1 MRLVFALVLL
11 LGLGLAGFAVY
22 MAQNY
27 MAQIQAERDMLAAA
41 QAQAPELV
49 DVVVAKRPMKY
60 GERLTREDLQTIKW
74 PKDSLPSGVFH
85 MVAAPADAP
94 ADAPAVFAANE
105 ARPRAALRSFEPFEP
120 ILASKVTAP
129 GVDAGITSNL
139 TPGKR
144 ALAIKV
150 DVTTGVSGFLRPG
163 DRVDVYWSGNAQGKE
178 VTKLIQP
185 GVRLIAIDQNADA
198 DRSEETLIARTVTV
212 EATAQEVAALAQAQS
227 TGRLTDWITTEHYHD
242 MGKLLFSFVI
252 FWGYIAFSQYMLIW
266 YANIPEETM
275 WYLTRQTG
283 TWLPVSLILLFG
295 GLLIPFFGLLP
306 RWVKRN
312 KMLLAFWAVWLLVVH
327 YVDVFWLVMPSHTP
341 EAAYFGPVDA
351 GCLVGLGGL
360 YLAGLLR
367 VAGNRPLVPSKDP
380 RLGEALAFENI

>member
-163 DRVDVYWSGNAQGKE
+163 DRVDVYWTGNAQGKE

-227 TGRLTDWITTEHYHD
+227 TGRLT
-242 MGKLLFSFVI
+242 LS
-252 FWGYIAFSQYMLIW
+252 
-266 YANIPEETM
+266 
-275 WYLTRQTG
+275 
-283 TWLPVSLILLFG
+283 
-295 GLLIPFFGLLP
+295 
-306 RWVKRN
+306 
-312 KMLLAFWAVWLLVVH
+312 
-327 YVDVFWLVMPSHTP
+327 
-341 EAAYFGPVDA
+341 
-351 GCLVGLGGL
+351 LVGSEDTTTSEAVQVNQELLLGIKEEQVVVVEEEEICTV
-360 YLAGLLR
+360 R
-367 VAGNRPLVPSKDP
+367 TNRGGQVVEVEIPCT
-380 RLGEALAFENI
+380 N